1 MPSMVAQVSNIVCG
15 AMTVRST
22 SLTAGLMLLA
32 SVFCGSA
39 LSQPQKL
46 SQHDAVTALNQV
58 AYAGRS
64 LNFTGVFVLQK
75 GDHFETCRIT
85 HHGGGSQELE
95 KIERLNG
102 DPLEITRTDDRILVY
117 LPGDKLVKSKFGVEE
132 RSFPSLTEDQLAT
145 VGQNYDVYVG
155 NVDRIAGRFATH
167 ITLLPRDKLRYRHEL
182 WIDQKTGLQIKAQM
196 YTDRNEL
203 VEQIMFTEISIGDHI
218 TVDMTRSTY
227 EDEAMAW
234 RMDRRARSQLRTAAS
249 ERLWAVS
256 EPPPGFKQIM
266 ELQKEVG
273 GAGSRIQLVF
283 SDGFAAVSVFIDSR
297 RNNGFR
303 TGLGKEGSL
312 NVYRRV
318 LDDQFVTV
326 LGDVPANTVK
336 QIGDALVRY

>member
-1 MPSMVAQVSNIVCG
+1 MTAQVNSHHKGSRLSGQLWV
-15 AMTVRST
+15 ALVFS
-22 SLTAGLMLLA
+22 LLA
-32 SVFCGSA
+32 GIFSGTA

-46 SQHDAVTALNQV
+46 SQHDAITALKQV

-64 LNFTGVFVLQK
+64 LNFTGIFVLQK

-85 HHGGGSQELE
+85 HHGGGSHELE
-95 KIERLNG
+95 KIERMDGN
-102 DPLEITRTDDRILVY
+102 PLEITRINDDILVY
-117 LPGDKLVKSKFGVEE
+117 IPEDKLVKSKAGVQE

-167 ITLLPRDKLRYRHEL
+167 ITLLPKDKLRYRHEL

-196 YTDRNEL
+196 FTDRNEL
-203 VEQIMFTEISIGDHI
+203 VEQIMFTEISVGNHV
-218 TVDMTRSTY
+218 TEDMTRSIY
-227 EDEAMAW
+227 EDEALAW
-234 RMDRRARSQLRTAAS
+234 RMDRGARSQLRNAAAK
-249 ERLWAVS
+249 RLWAVS
-256 EPPPGFKQIM
+256 KPPPGFKQVM
-266 ELQKEVG
+266 ELQRKVG
-273 GAGSRIQLVF
+273 ATGSRVQLVF

-303 TGLGKEGSL
+303 TGLGREGSL

-336 QIGDALVRY
+336 QIGDSLIKH

>member
-1 MPSMVAQVSNIVCG
+1 
-15 AMTVRST
+15 MTVQLNSYYKGSRLSGHLWVALVL
-22 SLTAGLMLLA
+22 SLLA
-32 SVFCGSA
+32 GIFSGTA

-46 SQHDAVTALNQV
+46 SQHDAITALKQV

-64 LNFTGVFVLQK
+64 LNFTGIFVLQK

-95 KIERLNG
+95 KIERMDGN
-102 DPLEITRTDDRILVY
+102 PLEITRVNDDILVY
-117 LPGDKLVKSKFGVEE
+117 IPEDKLVKSKAGVQE
-132 RSFPSLTEDQLAT
+132 RSFPSLTEDQLTT

-167 ITLLPRDKLRYRHEL
+167 ITLLPKDKLRYRHEL

-196 YTDRNEL
+196 FTDRNEL
-203 VEQIMFTEISIGDHI
+203 VEQIMFTEISVGNHV
-218 TVDMTRSTY
+218 TEDMTRSIY
-227 EDEAMAW
+227 EDEALAW
-234 RMDRRARSQLRTAAS
+234 RMDRGARSQLRNAAAK
-249 ERLWAVS
+249 RLWAVS
-256 EPPPGFKQIM
+256 KPPPGFKQVM
-266 ELQKEVG
+266 ELQRKVG
-273 GAGSRIQLVF
+273 ATGSRVQLVY

-303 TGLGKEGSL
+303 AGLGREGSL

-336 QIGDALVRY
+336 QIGDSLIKH

>member
-1 MPSMVAQVSNIVCG
+1 MTAQVNSHHKGSRLSGQLWV
-15 AMTVRST
+15 ALVLS
-22 SLTAGLMLLA
+22 LLA
-32 SVFCGSA
+32 GSFSGTS

-46 SQHDAVTALNQV
+46 SQHDAITALKQV

-64 LNFTGVFVLQK
+64 LNFTGIFVLQK

-95 KIERLNG
+95 KIERMDGN
-102 DPLEITRTDDRILVY
+102 PLEITRVNDDILVY
-117 LPGDKLVKSKFGVEE
+117 IPEDKLVKSKAGVQE
-132 RSFPSLTEDQLAT
+132 RSFPSLTEDQLTT

-167 ITLLPRDKLRYRHEL
+167 ITLLPKDKLRYRHEL

-196 YTDRNEL
+196 FTDRNEL
-203 VEQIMFTEISIGDHI
+203 VEQIMFTEISVGNHV
-218 TVDMTRSTY
+218 TEDMTRSIY
-227 EDEAMAW
+227 EDEALAW
-234 RMDRRARSQLRTAAS
+234 RMDRGARSQLRNAAAK
-249 ERLWAVS
+249 RLWAVS
-256 EPPPGFKQIM
+256 KPPPGFKQVM
-266 ELQKEVG
+266 ELQRKVG
-273 GAGSRIQLVF
+273 ATGSRVQLVF

-303 TGLGKEGSL
+303 AGLGREGSL

-336 QIGDALVRY
+336 QIGDSLIKH

>member
-1 MPSMVAQVSNIVCG
+1 MTAQVNSHHKGSRLSGQLWV
-15 AMTVRST
+15 ALVLS
-22 SLTAGLMLLA
+22 LLA
-32 SVFCGSA
+32 GSFSGTA

-46 SQHDAVTALNQV
+46 SQHDAITALKQV

-64 LNFTGVFVLQK
+64 LNFTGIFVLQK

-95 KIERLNG
+95 KIERMDGN
-102 DPLEITRTDDRILVY
+102 PLEITRVNDDILVY
-117 LPGDKLVKSKFGVEE
+117 IPEDKLVKSKAGVQE
-132 RSFPSLTEDQLAT
+132 RSFPSLTEDQLTT

-167 ITLLPRDKLRYRHEL
+167 ITLLPKDKLRYRHEL

-196 YTDRNEL
+196 FTDRNEL
-203 VEQIMFTEISIGDHI
+203 VEQIMFTEISVGNHV
-218 TVDMTRSTY
+218 TEDMTRSIY
-227 EDEAMAW
+227 EDEALAW
-234 RMDRRARSQLRTAAS
+234 RMDRGARSQLRNAAAK
-249 ERLWAVS
+249 RLWAVS
-256 EPPPGFKQIM
+256 KPPPGFKQVM
-266 ELQKEVG
+266 ELQRKVG
-273 GAGSRIQLVF
+273 ATGSRVQLVF

-303 TGLGKEGSL
+303 AGLGREGSL

-336 QIGDALVRY
+336 QIGDSLIKH

>member
-1 MPSMVAQVSNIVCG
+1 MTAQVNSHHK
-15 AMTVRST
+15 RSRLLGQLWVALVL
-22 SLTAGLMLLA
+22 SLLA
-32 SVFCGSA
+32 GIFSGNA

-46 SQHDAVTALNQV
+46 SQHDAITALKQV

-64 LNFTGVFVLQK
+64 LNFTGIFVLQK

-95 KIERLNG
+95 KIERMDGN
-102 DPLEITRTDDRILVY
+102 PLEITRVNDDILVY
-117 LPGDKLVKSKFGVEE
+117 MPEEKLVKSKAGVQE

-167 ITLLPRDKLRYRHEL
+167 ITLLPKDKLRYRHEL

-196 YTDRNEL
+196 FTDRNEL
-203 VEQIMFTEISIGDHI
+203 VEQIMFTEISVGNHV
-218 TVDMTRSTY
+218 TEAMTRSIY
-227 EDEAMAW
+227 EDEALAW
-234 RMDRRARSQLRTAAS
+234 RMDRGARSQLRNAAAK
-249 ERLWAVS
+249 RLWAVS
-256 EPPPGFKQIM
+256 EPPPGFKQVM
-266 ELQKEVG
+266 ELQRKVG
-273 GAGSRIQLVF
+273 ATGSRVQLVF

-303 TGLGKEGSL
+303 AGLGREGSL

-336 QIGDALVRY
+336 QIGDSLVKH

>member
-1 MPSMVAQVSNIVCG
+1 
-15 AMTVRST
+15 
-22 SLTAGLMLLA
+22 L
-32 SVFCGSA
+32 
-39 LSQPQKL
+39 K
-46 SQHDAVTALNQV
+46 QV

-64 LNFTGVFVLQK
+64 LNFTGIFVLQK

-95 KIERLNG
+95 KIERMDGN
-102 DPLEITRTDDRILVY
+102 PLEITRVNDDILVY
-117 LPGDKLVKSKFGVEE
+117 IPEDKLVKSKAGVQE
-132 RSFPSLTEDQLAT
+132 RSFPSLTEDQLTT

-167 ITLLPRDKLRYRHEL
+167 ITLLPKDKLRYRHEL

-196 YTDRNEL
+196 FTDRNEL
-203 VEQIMFTEISIGDHI
+203 VEQIMFTEISVGNHV
-218 TVDMTRSTY
+218 TEDMTRSIY
-227 EDEAMAW
+227 EDEALAW
-234 RMDRRARSQLRTAAS
+234 RMDRGARSQLRNAAAK
-249 ERLWAVS
+249 RLWAVS
-256 EPPPGFKQIM
+256 KPPPGFKQVM
-266 ELQKEVG
+266 ELQRKVG
-273 GAGSRIQLVF
+273 ATGSRVQLVF

-303 TGLGKEGSL
+303 AGLGREGSL

-336 QIGDALVRY
+336 QIGDSLIKH

>member
-1 MPSMVAQVSNIVCG
+1 MTAQVNSHHKGSRLSGQLWVALVLI
-15 AMTVRST
+15 
-22 SLTAGLMLLA
+22 LLA
-32 SVFCGSA
+32 GIFSGTA

-46 SQHDAVTALNQV
+46 SQHDAITALKQV

-64 LNFTGVFVLQK
+64 LNFTGIFVLQK

-95 KIERLNG
+95 KIERMDGN
-102 DPLEITRTDDRILVY
+102 PLEITRINDDILVY
-117 LPGDKLVKSKFGVEE
+117 IPEDKLVKSKAGVQE
-132 RSFPSLTEDQLAT
+132 RSFPSLTEDQLNT

-167 ITLLPRDKLRYRHEL
+167 ITLLPKDKLRYRHEL

-196 YTDRNEL
+196 FTDRNEL
-203 VEQIMFTEISIGDHI
+203 VEQIMFTEISVGNHV
-218 TVDMTRSTY
+218 TEDMTRSIY
-227 EDEAMAW
+227 EDEALAW
-234 RMDRRARSQLRTAAS
+234 RMDRGARSQLRNAAAK
-249 ERLWAVS
+249 RLWAVS
-256 EPPPGFKQIM
+256 KPPPGFKQVM
-266 ELQKEVG
+266 ELQRKVG
-273 GAGSRIQLVF
+273 ATGSRVQLVF

-303 TGLGKEGSL
+303 AGLGREGSL

-336 QIGDALVRY
+336 QIGDSLIKH

>member
-1 MPSMVAQVSNIVCG
+1 MTAQVNSHHK
-15 AMTVRST
+15 
-22 SLTAGLMLLA
+22 GLRLSGHLWVALVLSLLA
-32 SVFCGSA
+32 GIFSGTA

-46 SQHDAVTALNQV
+46 SQHDAITALKQV

-64 LNFTGVFVLQK
+64 LNFTGIFVLQK

-95 KIERLNG
+95 KIERMDGN
-102 DPLEITRTDDRILVY
+102 PLEITRINDDILVY
-117 LPGDKLVKSKFGVEE
+117 IPEDKLVKSKAGVQE
-132 RSFPSLTEDQLAT
+132 RSFPSLTEDQLTT

-167 ITLLPRDKLRYRHEL
+167 ITLLPKDKLRYRHEL

-196 YTDRNEL
+196 FTDRNEL
-203 VEQIMFTEISIGDHI
+203 VEQIMFTEISVGNHV
-218 TVDMTRSTY
+218 TEDMTRSIY
-227 EDEAMAW
+227 EDEALAW
-234 RMDRRARSQLRTAAS
+234 RMDRGARSQLRNAAAK
-249 ERLWAVS
+249 RLWAVS
-256 EPPPGFKQIM
+256 KPPPGFKQVM
-266 ELQKEVG
+266 ELQRKVG
-273 GAGSRIQLVF
+273 ATGSRVQLVF

-303 TGLGKEGSL
+303 AGLGREGSL

-336 QIGDALVRY
+336 QIGDSLIKH

>member
-1 MPSMVAQVSNIVCG
+1 MTAQVNSHHKGSRLSGQLWV
-15 AMTVRST
+15 ALVFS
-22 SLTAGLMLLA
+22 LLA
-32 SVFCGSA
+32 GVFSGTA

-46 SQHDAVTALNQV
+46 SQHDAITALKQV

-64 LNFTGVFVLQK
+64 LNFTGIFVLQK

-95 KIERLNG
+95 KIERMDGN
-102 DPLEITRTDDRILVY
+102 PLEITRVNDDILVY
-117 LPGDKLVKSKFGVEE
+117 IPEDKLVKSKAGVQE
-132 RSFPSLTEDQLAT
+132 RSFPSLTEDQLTT

-167 ITLLPRDKLRYRHEL
+167 ITLLPKDKLRYRHEL

-196 YTDRNEL
+196 FTDRNEL
-203 VEQIMFTEISIGDHI
+203 VEQIMFTEISVGNHV
-218 TVDMTRSTY
+218 TEDMTRSIY
-227 EDEAMAW
+227 EDEALAW
-234 RMDRRARSQLRTAAS
+234 RMDRGARSQLRNAAAK
-249 ERLWAVS
+249 RLWAVS
-256 EPPPGFKQIM
+256 KPPPGFKQVM
-266 ELQKEVG
+266 ELQRKVG
-273 GAGSRIQLVF
+273 ATGSRVQLVF

-297 RNNGFR
+297 RNNGFLAV
-303 TGLGKEGSL
+303 LGREGSL

-336 QIGDALVRY
+336 QIGDSLIKH

>member
-1 MPSMVAQVSNIVCG
+1 MTAQVNSHHKGSRLSGQLWV
-15 AMTVRST
+15 ALVFS
-22 SLTAGLMLLA
+22 LLA
-32 SVFCGSA
+32 GVFSGTA

-46 SQHDAVTALNQV
+46 SQHDAITALKQV

-64 LNFTGVFVLQK
+64 LNFTGIFVLQK

-95 KIERLNG
+95 KIERMDGN
-102 DPLEITRTDDRILVY
+102 PLEITRVNDDILVY
-117 LPGDKLVKSKFGVEE
+117 IPEDKLVKSKAGVQE
-132 RSFPSLTEDQLAT
+132 RSFPSLTEDQLIT

-167 ITLLPRDKLRYRHEL
+167 ITLLPKDKLRYRHEL

-196 YTDRNEL
+196 FTDRNEL
-203 VEQIMFTEISIGDHI
+203 VEQIMFTEISVGNHV
-218 TVDMTRSTY
+218 TEDMTRSIY
-227 EDEAMAW
+227 EDEALAW
-234 RMDRRARSQLRTAAS
+234 RMDRGARSQLRNAAAK
-249 ERLWAVS
+249 RLWAVS
-256 EPPPGFKQIM
+256 KPPPGFKQVM
-266 ELQKEVG
+266 ELQRKVG
-273 GAGSRIQLVF
+273 ATGSRVQLVF

-303 TGLGKEGSL
+303 AGLGREGSL

-336 QIGDALVRY
+336 QIGDSLIKH

>member
-1 MPSMVAQVSNIVCG
+1 LS
-15 AMTVRST
+15 
-22 SLTAGLMLLA
+22 LLA
-32 SVFCGSA
+32 GIFSGTA

-46 SQHDAVTALNQV
+46 SQHDAITALKQV

-64 LNFTGVFVLQK
+64 LNFTGIFVLQK

-95 KIERLNG
+95 KIERMDGN
-102 DPLEITRTDDRILVY
+102 PLEITRVNDDILVY
-117 LPGDKLVKSKFGVEE
+117 IPEDKLVKSKAGVQE
-132 RSFPSLTEDQLAT
+132 RSFPSLTEDQLTT

-167 ITLLPRDKLRYRHEL
+167 ITLLPKDKLRYRHEL

-196 YTDRNEL
+196 FTDRNEL
-203 VEQIMFTEISIGDHI
+203 VEQIMFTEISVGNHV
-218 TVDMTRSTY
+218 TEDMTRSIY
-227 EDEAMAW
+227 EDEALAW
-234 RMDRRARSQLRTAAS
+234 RMDRGARSQLRNAAAK
-249 ERLWAVS
+249 RLWAVS
-256 EPPPGFKQIM
+256 KPPPGFKQVM
-266 ELQKEVG
+266 ELQRKVG
-273 GAGSRIQLVF
+273 ATGSRVQLVF

-303 TGLGKEGSL
+303 AGLGREGSL

-336 QIGDALVRY
+336 QIGDSLIKH

>member
-1 MPSMVAQVSNIVCG
+1 MTAQVNSHHKGSRLSGQLWV
-15 AMTVRST
+15 ALVL
-22 SLTAGLMLLA
+22 SLLT
-32 SVFCGSA
+32 GSFSGTA

-46 SQHDAVTALNQV
+46 SQHDAITALKQV

-64 LNFTGVFVLQK
+64 LNFTGIFVLQK

-95 KIERLNG
+95 KIERMDGN
-102 DPLEITRTDDRILVY
+102 PLEITRVNDDILVY
-117 LPGDKLVKSKFGVEE
+117 IPKDKLVKSKAGVQE
-132 RSFPSLTEDQLAT
+132 RSFPSLTEDQLTT

-167 ITLLPRDKLRYRHEL
+167 ITLLPKDKLRYRHEL

-196 YTDRNEL
+196 FTDRNEL
-203 VEQIMFTEISIGDHI
+203 VEQIMFTEISVGNHV
-218 TVDMTRSTY
+218 TEDMTRSIY
-227 EDEAMAW
+227 EDEALAW
-234 RMDRRARSQLRTAAS
+234 RMDRGARSQLRNAAAK
-249 ERLWAVS
+249 RLWAVS
-256 EPPPGFKQIM
+256 KPPPGFKQVM
-266 ELQKEVG
+266 ELQRKVG
-273 GAGSRIQLVF
+273 ATGSRVQLVF

-303 TGLGKEGSL
+303 AGLGREGSL

-336 QIGDALVRY
+336 QIGDSLIKH

>member
-1 MPSMVAQVSNIVCG
+1 MTAQVNSHHKGSRLSGQLWV
-15 AMTVRST
+15 ALVL
-22 SLTAGLMLLA
+22 SLLT
-32 SVFCGSA
+32 GSFSGTA

-46 SQHDAVTALNQV
+46 SQHDAITALKQV

-64 LNFTGVFVLQK
+64 LNFTGIFVLQK

-95 KIERLNG
+95 KIERMDGN
-102 DPLEITRTDDRILVY
+102 PLEITRVNDDILVY
-117 LPGDKLVKSKFGVEE
+117 MPEDKLVKSKAGVQE
-132 RSFPSLTEDQLAT
+132 RSFPSLTEDQLTT

-167 ITLLPRDKLRYRHEL
+167 ITLLPKDKLRYRHEL

-196 YTDRNEL
+196 FTDRNEL
-203 VEQIMFTEISIGDHI
+203 VEQIMFTEISVGNHV
-218 TVDMTRSTY
+218 TEDMTRSIY
-227 EDEAMAW
+227 EDEALAW
-234 RMDRRARSQLRTAAS
+234 RMDRGARSQLRNAAAK
-249 ERLWAVS
+249 RLWAVS
-256 EPPPGFKQIM
+256 KPPPGFKQVM
-266 ELQKEVG
+266 ELQRKVG
-273 GAGSRIQLVF
+273 ATGSRVQLVF

-303 TGLGKEGSL
+303 AGLGREGSL

-336 QIGDALVRY
+336 QIGDSLIKH

>member
-1 MPSMVAQVSNIVCG
+1 MTAQVNSHHKGSRLSGQLWV
-15 AMTVRST
+15 ALVL
-22 SLTAGLMLLA
+22 SLLT
-32 SVFCGSA
+32 GSFSGTA

-46 SQHDAVTALNQV
+46 SQHDAITALKQV

-64 LNFTGVFVLQK
+64 LNFTGIFVLQK

-95 KIERLNG
+95 KIERMDGN
-102 DPLEITRTDDRILVY
+102 PLEITRINDDILVY
-117 LPGDKLVKSKFGVEE
+117 IPEDKLVKSKAGVQE
-132 RSFPSLTEDQLAT
+132 RSFPSLTEDQLTT

-155 NVDRIAGRFATH
+155 NIDRIAGRFATH
-167 ITLLPRDKLRYRHEL
+167 ITLLPKDKLRYRHEL

-196 YTDRNEL
+196 FTDRNEL
-203 VEQIMFTEISIGDHI
+203 VEQIMFTEISVGNHV
-218 TVDMTRSTY
+218 TEDMTRSIY
-227 EDEAMAW
+227 EDEALAW
-234 RMDRRARSQLRTAAS
+234 RMDRGARSQLRNAAAK
-249 ERLWAVS
+249 RLWAVS
-256 EPPPGFKQIM
+256 KPPPGFKQVM
-266 ELQKEVG
+266 ELQRKVG
-273 GAGSRIQLVF
+273 ATGSRVQLVF

-303 TGLGKEGSL
+303 AGLGREGSL

-336 QIGDALVRY
+336 QIGDSLIKH

>member
-1 MPSMVAQVSNIVCG
+1 MTAQVNSHHKGSRLSGQLWV
-15 AMTVRST
+15 ALVFS
-22 SLTAGLMLLA
+22 LLA
-32 SVFCGSA
+32 GVFSGTA

-46 SQHDAVTALNQV
+46 SQHDAITALKQV

-64 LNFTGVFVLQK
+64 LNFTGIFVLQK

-95 KIERLNG
+95 KIERMDGN
-102 DPLEITRTDDRILVY
+102 PLEITRINDDILVY
-117 LPGDKLVKSKFGVEE
+117 IPEDKLVKSKAGVQE
-132 RSFPSLTEDQLAT
+132 RSFPSLTEDQLTT

-167 ITLLPRDKLRYRHEL
+167 ITLLPKDKLRYRHEL

-196 YTDRNEL
+196 FTDRNEL
-203 VEQIMFTEISIGDHI
+203 VEQIMFTEISVGNHV
-218 TVDMTRSTY
+218 TEDMTRSIY
-227 EDEAMAW
+227 EDEALAW
-234 RMDRRARSQLRTAAS
+234 RMDRGARSQLRNAAAK
-249 ERLWAVS
+249 RLWAVS
-256 EPPPGFKQIM
+256 KPPPGFKQVM
-266 ELQKEVG
+266 ELQRKVG
-273 GAGSRIQLVF
+273 ATGSRVQLVF

-303 TGLGKEGSL
+303 AGLGREGSL

-336 QIGDALVRY
+336 QIGDSLIKH

>member
-1 MPSMVAQVSNIVCG
+1 MTAQVNSHHKGSRLSGQLWV
-15 AMTVRST
+15 ALVLS
-22 SLTAGLMLLA
+22 LLA
-32 SVFCGSA
+32 GSFSGTA

-46 SQHDAVTALNQV
+46 SQHDAITALKQV

-64 LNFTGVFVLQK
+64 LNFTGIFVLQK

-95 KIERLNG
+95 KIERMDGN
-102 DPLEITRTDDRILVY
+102 PLEITRVNDDILVY
-117 LPGDKLVKSKFGVEE
+117 IPEDKLVKSKAGVQE
-132 RSFPSLTEDQLAT
+132 RSFPSLTEDQLTT

-167 ITLLPRDKLRYRHEL
+167 ITLLPKDKLRYRHEL

-196 YTDRNEL
+196 FTDRNEL
-203 VEQIMFTEISIGDHI
+203 VEQIMFTEISVGNHV
-218 TVDMTRSTY
+218 TEDMTRSIY
-227 EDEAMAW
+227 EDEALAW
-234 RMDRRARSQLRTAAS
+234 RMDRGARSQLRNAAAK
-249 ERLWAVS
+249 RLWAVS
-256 EPPPGFKQIM
+256 KPPPGFKQVM
-266 ELQKEVG
+266 ELQRKVG
-273 GAGSRIQLVF
+273 ATGSRVQLVY

-303 TGLGKEGSL
+303 AGLGREGSL

-336 QIGDALVRY
+336 QIGDSLIKH

>member
-1 MPSMVAQVSNIVCG
+1 MIALASRHYKAANVLRQLPVAFIFS
-15 AMTVRST
+15 
-22 SLTAGLMLLA
+22 LLA
-32 SVFCGSA
+32 GILSGTAF
-39 LSQPQKL
+39 SQPQRL
-46 SQHDAVTALNQV
+46 SQHDALTALKQV

-64 LNFTGVFVLQK
+64 LNFTGIFVLQK

-85 HHGGGSQELE
+85 HHGAGSQELE
-95 KIERLNG
+95 KIERMDGN
-102 DPLEITRTDDRILVY
+102 PLEITRVNDDILVY
-117 LPGDKLVKSKFGVEE
+117 MPEEKLVKSKAGVQE

-167 ITLLPRDKLRYRHEL
+167 ITLLPKDKLRYRHEL

-196 YTDRNEL
+196 FTDRNEL
-203 VEQIMFTEISIGDHI
+203 VEQIMFTEISVGNHV
-218 TVDMTRSTY
+218 TEAMTRSIY
-227 EDEAMAW
+227 EDEALAW
-234 RMDRRARSQLRTAAS
+234 RMDRGARSQLRNAAAK
-249 ERLWAVS
+249 RLWAVS
-256 EPPPGFKQIM
+256 EPPPGFKQVM
-266 ELQKEVG
+266 ELQRKVG
-273 GAGSRIQLVF
+273 ATGSRVQLVF

-303 TGLGKEGSL
+303 AGLGREGSL

-336 QIGDALVRY
+336 QIGDSLVKH

>member
-1 MPSMVAQVSNIVCG
+1 MTAQVNSHHKGSRLSGQLWV
-15 AMTVRST
+15 ALVFS
-22 SLTAGLMLLA
+22 LLA
-32 SVFCGSA
+32 GIFSGTA

-46 SQHDAVTALNQV
+46 SQHDAITALKQV

-64 LNFTGVFVLQK
+64 LNFTGIFVLQK

-95 KIERLNG
+95 KIERMDGN
-102 DPLEITRTDDRILVY
+102 PLEITRINDDILVY
-117 LPGDKLVKSKFGVEE
+117 IPEDKLVKSKAGVQE
-132 RSFPSLTEDQLAT
+132 RSFPSLTEDQLTT

-167 ITLLPRDKLRYRHEL
+167 ITLLPKDKLRYRHEL

-196 YTDRNEL
+196 FTDRNEL
-203 VEQIMFTEISIGDHI
+203 VEQIMFTEISVGNHV
-218 TVDMTRSTY
+218 TEDMTRSIY
-227 EDEAMAW
+227 EDEALAW
-234 RMDRRARSQLRTAAS
+234 RMDRGARSQLRNAAAK
-249 ERLWAVS
+249 RLWAVS
-256 EPPPGFKQIM
+256 KPPPGFKQVM
-266 ELQKEVG
+266 ELQRKVG
-273 GAGSRIQLVF
+273 ATGSRVQLVF

-303 TGLGKEGSL
+303 AGLGREGSL

-336 QIGDALVRY
+336 QIGDSLIKH

>member
-1 MPSMVAQVSNIVCG
+1 
-15 AMTVRST
+15 MTVQVNSHHK
-22 SLTAGLMLLA
+22 GLRLSGQLRVALVFSLLA
-32 SVFCGSA
+32 GIFSGTA

-46 SQHDAVTALNQV
+46 SQHDAITALKQV

-64 LNFTGVFVLQK
+64 LNFTGIFVLQK

-95 KIERLNG
+95 KIERMDGN
-102 DPLEITRTDDRILVY
+102 PLEITRVNDDILVY
-117 LPGDKLVKSKFGVEE
+117 MPEEKLVKSNSGVQE

-167 ITLLPRDKLRYRHEL
+167 ITLLPKDKLRYRHEL

-196 YTDRNEL
+196 FTDRNEL
-203 VEQIMFTEISIGDHI
+203 VEQIMFTEISVGNHV
-218 TVDMTRSTY
+218 TEAMTRSIY
-227 EDEAMAW
+227 EDEALAW
-234 RMDRRARSQLRTAAS
+234 RMDRGARSQLRNAAAK
-249 ERLWAVS
+249 RLWAVS
-256 EPPPGFKQIM
+256 EPPPGFKQVM
-266 ELQKEVG
+266 ELQRKVG
-273 GAGSRIQLVF
+273 ATGSRVQLVF

-303 TGLGKEGSL
+303 ASLGREGSL

-336 QIGDALVRY
+336 QIGDSLVKH

>member
-1 MPSMVAQVSNIVCG
+1 MTAQVNSHHKGSRLSGQLWVALVLI
-15 AMTVRST
+15 
-22 SLTAGLMLLA
+22 LLA
-32 SVFCGSA
+32 GIFSGTA

-46 SQHDAVTALNQV
+46 SQHDAITALKQV

-64 LNFTGVFVLQK
+64 LNFTGIFVLQK

-95 KIERLNG
+95 KIERMDGN
-102 DPLEITRTDDRILVY
+102 PLEITRINDDILVY
-117 LPGDKLVKSKFGVEE
+117 IPEDKLVKSKAGVQE
-132 RSFPSLTEDQLAT
+132 RSFPSLTEDQLNT
-145 VGQNYDVYVG
+145 VGHNYDVYVG

-167 ITLLPRDKLRYRHEL
+167 ITLLPKDKLRYRHEL

-196 YTDRNEL
+196 FTDRNEL
-203 VEQIMFTEISIGDHI
+203 VEQIMFTEISVGNHV
-218 TVDMTRSTY
+218 TEDMTRSIY
-227 EDEAMAW
+227 EDEALAW
-234 RMDRRARSQLRTAAS
+234 RMDRGARSQLRNAAAK
-249 ERLWAVS
+249 RLWAVS
-256 EPPPGFKQIM
+256 KPPPGFKQVM
-266 ELQKEVG
+266 ELQRKVG
-273 GAGSRIQLVF
+273 ATGSRVQLVF

-303 TGLGKEGSL
+303 AGLGREGSL

-336 QIGDALVRY
+336 QIGDSLIKH

>member
-1 MPSMVAQVSNIVCG
+1 LS
-15 AMTVRST
+15 
-22 SLTAGLMLLA
+22 LLA
-32 SVFCGSA
+32 GIFSGTA

-46 SQHDAVTALNQV
+46 SQHDAITALKQV

-64 LNFTGVFVLQK
+64 LNFTGIFVLQK

-95 KIERLNG
+95 KIERMDGN
-102 DPLEITRTDDRILVY
+102 PLEITRVNDDILVY
-117 LPGDKLVKSKFGVEE
+117 MPEEKLVKSKAGVQE
-132 RSFPSLTEDQLAT
+132 RSFPSLTEDQLTT

-167 ITLLPRDKLRYRHEL
+167 ITLLPKDKLRYRHEL

-196 YTDRNEL
+196 FTDRNEL
-203 VEQIMFTEISIGDHI
+203 VEQIMFTEISVGNHV
-218 TVDMTRSTY
+218 TEDMTRSIY
-227 EDEAMAW
+227 EDEALAW
-234 RMDRRARSQLRTAAS
+234 RMDRGARSQLRNAAAK
-249 ERLWAVS
+249 RLWAVS
-256 EPPPGFKQIM
+256 KPPPGFKQVM
-266 ELQKEVG
+266 ELQRKVG
-273 GAGSRIQLVF
+273 ATGSRVQLVF

-303 TGLGKEGSL
+303 AGLGREGSL

-336 QIGDALVRY
+336 QIGDSLIKH

>member
-1 MPSMVAQVSNIVCG
+1 LS
-15 AMTVRST
+15 
-22 SLTAGLMLLA
+22 LLA
-32 SVFCGSA
+32 GIFSGTA

-46 SQHDAVTALNQV
+46 SKHDAITALKQV

-64 LNFTGVFVLQK
+64 LNFTGIFVLQK

-95 KIERLNG
+95 KIERMDGN
-102 DPLEITRTDDRILVY
+102 PLEITRINDDILVY
-117 LPGDKLVKSKFGVEE
+117 IPEDKLVKSKAGVQE
-132 RSFPSLTEDQLAT
+132 RSFPSLTEDQLTT

-155 NVDRIAGRFATH
+155 NIDRIAGRFATH
-167 ITLLPRDKLRYRHEL
+167 ITLLPKDKLRYRHEL

-196 YTDRNEL
+196 FTDRNEL
-203 VEQIMFTEISIGDHI
+203 VEQIMFTEISVGNHV
-218 TVDMTRSTY
+218 TEDMTRSIY
-227 EDEAMAW
+227 EDEALAW
-234 RMDRRARSQLRTAAS
+234 RMDRGARSQLRNAAAK
-249 ERLWAVS
+249 RLWAVS
-256 EPPPGFKQIM
+256 KPPPGFKQVM
-266 ELQKEVG
+266 ELQRKVG
-273 GAGSRIQLVF
+273 ATGSRVQLVF

-303 TGLGKEGSL
+303 AGLGKEGSL

-336 QIGDALVRY
+336 QIGDSLIKH